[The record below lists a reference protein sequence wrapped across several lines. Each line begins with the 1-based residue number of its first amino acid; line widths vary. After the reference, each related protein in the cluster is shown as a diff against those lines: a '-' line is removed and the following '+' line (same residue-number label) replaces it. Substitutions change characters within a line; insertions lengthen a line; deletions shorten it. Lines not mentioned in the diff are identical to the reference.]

1 MEVDH
6 QGTFFPIL
14 WIQNNLD
21 LTLID
26 YFFIKYKNT
35 LINLSEKEEA
45 GEKHAKLQSF
55 KKKQGCDIGNA
66 AKKWRYG
73 RLWMLII
80 RWWCECV
87 TFGFLHV
94 VKQSAQ
100 GFNCSPMSRYLISST
115 SPCCVI
121 IPPWNWLVASTQH
134 ALGTLRQR
142 PFRLLRAW
150 EQPALLLFFLSFFLV
165 IFS

>member
-1 MEVDH
+1 
-6 QGTFFPIL
+6 
-14 WIQNNLD
+14 
-21 LTLID
+21 
-26 YFFIKYKNT
+26 
-35 LINLSEKEEA
+35 
-45 GEKHAKLQSF
+45 
-55 KKKQGCDIGNA
+55 
-66 AKKWRYG
+66 
-73 RLWMLII
+73 MLII

-134 ALGTLRQR
+134 ALSTLRQR
-142 PFRLLRAW
+142 PFRPRRHLLRAW
-150 EQPALLLFFLSFFLV
+150 EQPALLLFFISSFFFV
-165 IFS
+165 IFSKHYRITAAITIKCRHTSIKLHNLACFFFLNNISPWCWPRFTNPHNKFSQST